1 MIRFIF
7 DMAKRFRRDEK
18 GIALTEY
25 LVLLGLLVAGVI
37 AAVILFGEALTDVW
51 TGWANW
57 LDSDAVQAPDPVV
70 ASGG

>member
-37 AAVILFGEALTDVW
+37 AAVLLFGTALSDVW
-51 TGWANW
+51 TGWADW
-57 LDSDAVQAPDPVV
+57 IGGTQIAAPT
-70 ASGG
+70 SGT